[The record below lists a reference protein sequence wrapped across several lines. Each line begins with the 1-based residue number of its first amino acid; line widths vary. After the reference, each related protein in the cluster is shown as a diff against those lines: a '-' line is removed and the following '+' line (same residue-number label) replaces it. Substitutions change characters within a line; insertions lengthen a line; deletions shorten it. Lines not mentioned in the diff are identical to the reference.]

1 MDLSPIYDQF
11 DSLSDISNLALSG
24 QPALLKSL
32 LPIIHRFDTSS
43 GLFYIFVHTSRSLT
57 IHVA

>member
-43 GLFYIFVHTSRSLT
+43 GLFYIFVHRSLT